1 MHLIGVSYSSDVSW
15 TLKELRV
22 KLPILIIPFMFVG
35 FPKLDYSKF
44 EKIVYFY
51 ATVIGLVSIIILA
64 TKLIGEMEIKYLM
77 NEYFLSHIRYS
88 LNLNIAM
95 YFLAI
100 VHLRKKRNHYSN
112 LLVAILLLW
121 LVFFLFYLKS
131 FTGIVVFIVLFF
143 VIGLF
148 LAFRTKKLTFK
159 IVYLSSL
166 LLILFSLSFYF
177 GLLIKNYYEVEE
189 IQVESL
195 EKYTK
200 SGNKYK
206 HELPDVIESGQ
217 RTYFYVCN
225 KELNETWNNLSD
237 ISYDSIDG
245 NGHLIKYTLI
255 RYLSSKGLR
264 KDKEGVESLSKKDI
278 SNIEKGIANYQ
289 YTQGVG
295 ISSRIKEILFEYDNY
310 LRTRNP
316 SGHSVMQ
323 RIEFWR
329 TAKNII
335 KKNFWIG
342 VGMGD
347 LKIAFDTEYVLMG
360 TKLNEKYRLR
370 SHNQYLSIW
379 AAFGLL
385 GLVWFLFA
393 LLYPPIKHKLF
404 GNIYFLVFFTSF
416 AMSMFTEDTIETQA
430 GVTFFI
436 VFYCLFLFTFTD
448 NKKNLFPTY

>member
-1 MHLIGVSYSSDVSW
+1 
-15 TLKELRV
+15 
-22 KLPILIIPFMFVG
+22 MFVG

-189 IQVESL
+189 
-195 EKYTK
+195 
-200 SGNKYK
+200 N
-206 HELPDVIESGQ
+206 
-217 RTYFYVCN
+217 
-225 KELNETWNNLSD
+225 
-237 ISYDSIDG
+237 
-245 NGHLIKYTLI
+245 
-255 RYLSSKGLR
+255 
-264 KDKEGVESLSKKDI
+264 
-278 SNIEKGIANYQ
+278 
-289 YTQGVG
+289 
-295 ISSRIKEILFEYDNY
+295 
-310 LRTRNP
+310 
-316 SGHSVMQ
+316 
-323 RIEFWR
+323 
-329 TAKNII
+329 
-335 KKNFWIG
+335 
-342 VGMGD
+342 
-347 LKIAFDTEYVLMG
+347 
-360 TKLNEKYRLR
+360 
-370 SHNQYLSIW
+370 
-379 AAFGLL
+379 
-385 GLVWFLFA
+385 
-393 LLYPPIKHKLF
+393 
-404 GNIYFLVFFTSF
+404 TS
-416 AMSMFTEDTIETQA
+416 
-430 GVTFFI
+430 
-436 VFYCLFLFTFTD
+436 
-448 NKKNLFPTY
+448 